1 MVEPEH
7 PELSIRRQ
15 CELLGISRGT
25 YYYEPTADQKRED
38 RDLMLLMEILA
49 VLRERPFYG
58 YRKIAYAVQHLGA
71 TRKQV
76 RRIMHRAGL
85 KALYPGKNLS
95 KPKKGAK
102 KYPYLLNDKA
112 IWLPNQ
118 VWAADITYVKLEHGY
133 VYLVMIIDLYSRKI
147 LSWSISNTMDAQFCI
162 SALEEA
168 IARFGIP
175 AIFNT
180 DQGSQFTS
188 EGFLGVL
195 EHYGIQI
202 SMDAKNRA
210 LDNIYI
216 ERFWRTLKYEDMY
229 LKDYKDLKELREG
242 ISRYVR
248 FYNSERF
255 HQSLGYVTPDS
266 IYASKFSVGE
276 QEKAA

>member
-1 MVEPEH
+1 MVEPGH

-25 YYYEPTADQKRED
+25 YYYEPKADQGQED

-102 KYPYLLNDKA
+102 KYRYLLHDKA

-118 VWAADITYVKLEHGY
+118 VWAADITYVRLEHGY
-133 VYLVMIIDLYSRKI
+133 VYL
-147 LSWSISNTMDAQFCI
+147 
-162 SALEEA
+162 
-168 IARFGIP
+168 
-175 AIFNT
+175 
-180 DQGSQFTS
+180 
-188 EGFLGVL
+188 
-195 EHYGIQI
+195 IQI
-202 SMDAKNRA
+202 SMDARNRS
-210 LDNIYI
+210 LGNISI
-216 ERFWRTLKYEDMY
+216 ERFWRTLKYEDIY
-229 LKDYKDLKELREG
+229 LKDYKDLRELREG
-242 ISRYVR
+242 ISRSVH
-248 FYNSERF
+248 FYNSERI
-255 HQSLGYVTPDS
+255 HQSLGYATPDS
-266 IYASKFSVGE
+266 IYARKFSVGE
-276 QEKAA
+276 QKIAA

>member
-1 MVEPEH
+1 MVEH
-7 PELSIRRQ
+7 DHKQLSIRRQ
-15 CELLGISRGT
+15 CELLGISRGSL
-25 YYYEPTADQKRED
+25 YYKPEVDQEHED
-38 RDLMLLMEILA
+38 RDYRLLLEILA
-49 VLRERPFYG
+49 VLKERPFYG
-58 YRKIAYAVQHLGA
+58 YRKIAHALQHLGV

-76 RRIMHRAGL
+76 RRIMHRMGL
-85 KALYPGKNLS
+85 RAIYPGKQLS
-95 KPKKGAK
+95 KPKKGAR
-102 KYPYLLNDKA
+102 KYPYLLKDKA

-118 VWAADITYVKLEHGY
+118 VWAADITYIKLEHGY

-168 IARFGIP
+168 ISRFGIP

-188 EGFLGVL
+188 EGFLEVL
-195 EHYGIQI
+195 DRYGIQI

-216 ERFWRTLKYEDMY
+216 ERFWRSLKYEDIY
-229 LKDYKDLKELREG
+229 LKDYRNVTELRAG

-255 HQSLGYVTPDS
+255 HQSLGYATPDS
-266 IYASKFSVGE
+266 IYASRFSVGE
-276 QEKAA
+276 LEQAA